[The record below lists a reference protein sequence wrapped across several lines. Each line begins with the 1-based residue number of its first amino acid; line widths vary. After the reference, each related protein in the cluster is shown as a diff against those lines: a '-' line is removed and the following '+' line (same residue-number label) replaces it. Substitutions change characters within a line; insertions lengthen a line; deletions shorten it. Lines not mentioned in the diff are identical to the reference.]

1 MQLRSP
7 SERHVAARWKA
18 PALLALSL
26 ALALPGQAASD
37 WFGDF
42 VARVKRQGADAQ
54 FPPHLAVVFGR
65 AASTQGEPIKQ
76 AVVKAAPLVRT
87 FNVLTREPGA
97 VVLLTFNE
105 ASRTTIAYLL
115 TPSGTFRK
123 AVTYQTGAQ
132 PERLPGA
139 DARTGLD
146 AELSFWKGVAQR

>member
-1 MQLRSP
+1 VQLRSP
-7 SERHVAARWKA
+7 SERHIATRSKTL
-18 PALLALSL
+18 ALLALSL
-26 ALALPGQAASD
+26 ALALPGQAATD

-42 VARVKRQGADAQ
+42 VARVEHQGADAQ

-65 AASTQGEPIKQ
+65 AASDVGEPIKQ

-87 FNVLTREPGA
+87 FNVLTRKPEA

-105 ASRTTIAYLL
+105 ASRKTVAYLL

-123 AVTYQTGAQ
+123 AVTYEAGAQ
-132 PERLPGA
+132 PERLPA
-139 DARTGLD
+139 AAAHTGLD